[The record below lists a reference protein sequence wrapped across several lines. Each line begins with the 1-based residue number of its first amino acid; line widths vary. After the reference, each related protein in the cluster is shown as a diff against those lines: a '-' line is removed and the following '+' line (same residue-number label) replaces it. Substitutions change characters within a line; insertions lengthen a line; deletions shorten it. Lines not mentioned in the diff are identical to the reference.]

1 MKTFEIRVTQL
12 LTGYYEGTLEIQAK
26 NKKEALKIIENMDTK
41 DIDES
46 VENWQHGN
54 EYDGDH
60 TTIEVYQDTLKEI

>member
-46 VENWQHGN
+46 VEN
-54 EYDGDH
+54 
-60 TTIEVYQDTLKEI
+60 